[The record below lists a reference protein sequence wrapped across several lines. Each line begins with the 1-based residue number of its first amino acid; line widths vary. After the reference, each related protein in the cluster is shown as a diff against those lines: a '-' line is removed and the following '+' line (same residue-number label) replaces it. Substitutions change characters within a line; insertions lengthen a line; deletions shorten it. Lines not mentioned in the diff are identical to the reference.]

1 MAGARARGSAGAGMT
16 LLRAYLVMAVFRG
29 VATVLAVLVAV
40 TCAIEFVGQLNDV
53 GTGDYDLQAALTYVG
68 LRVPRT
74 IFTTLPR
81 TIFTTLPIAALIGG
95 LLSLGNLAV
104 HRELIVMRTSGV
116 SSWQLLSAVG
126 LAGFALAVL
135 MVLLGESLA
144 PSLGAYANEMRTRAL
159 HEDMALADGQAT
171 WLRDGDRV
179 VSLRRQAG
187 DLGYGGGVLLFE
199 LGPDQSLKEIARADS
214 ADLDSANRW
223 ILSNYAE
230 TAFESNGVTMRSQR
244 ASTDASGINPEL
256 LELSVVRE
264 DLLDTPSLVRYIG
277 YLADNGLD
285 AHRYLVAYWS
295 RIAAVVSVVV
305 MTILA
310 LPFVFGSLR
319 SAGAGARLLVGL
331 IVGLSYYVAVQV
343 LKSGGEVYGLDPLV
357 IAWAPTAVL
366 VVVTG
371 VAFSRIR

>member
-1 MAGARARGSAGAGMT
+1 MT
-16 LLRAYLVMAVFRG
+16 LLRTYLVMAVFRG

-74 IFTTLPR
+74 IFTTLP
-81 TIFTTLPIAALIGG
+81 IAALIGG

-104 HRELIVMRTSGV
+104 HRELIVMRASGV

-144 PSLGAYANEMRTRAL
+144 PSLGAYASELRTRTM
-159 HEDMALADGQAT
+159 HDDIALAKGQST
-171 WLRDGDRV
+171 WLRDGDRI

-187 DLGYGGGVLLFE
+187 DLGYGGGVLMFDI
-199 LGPDQSLKEIARADS
+199 GPEQALNAIARADS
-214 ADLDSANRW
+214 ADLDAANRW
-223 ILSNYAE
+223 VLSNFGE
-230 TAFESNGVTMRSQR
+230 TSFGDDGITVRSERESTEVYGL
-244 ASTDASGINPEL
+244 NPDL
-256 LELSVVRE
+256 LELSIVRE
-264 DLLDTPSLVRYIG
+264 DLLDTPSLVRYID
-277 YLADNGLD
+277 YLEANNLD

-295 RIAAVVSVVV
+295 RIASVVSVIV

-319 SAGAGARLLVGL
+319 SAGAGARLVVGL
-331 IVGLSYYVAVQV
+331 IIGLTYYVAGEV
-343 LKSGGEVYGLDPLV
+343 LTSGGEVYGLDPLV
-357 IAWAPTAVL
+357 IAWAPSALLML
-366 VVVTG
+366 VTV
-371 VAFSRIR
+371 VAFARIR